1 MITSVDELEQ
11 KVFSEMQTRFTHAGE
26 LQLALGISQST
37 ARNYYHGLVKTIS
50 KENLFEIADSLNIA
64 YRITNQE

>member
-1 MITSVDELEQ
+1 
-11 KVFSEMQTRFTHAGE
+11 MQTRFTHAGE